1 MSVKKEWWPY
11 IHVFYGPK
19 DDKILRFRATDGQGI
34 SKYATAHLDS
44 AWDAKISKEFSGYVN
59 PDTLNVLRAF
69 SLQVQGLIQ
78 RGAGTVWVTP
88 THVFAASCSEA

>member
-1 MSVKKEWWPY
+1 MSIKKEWWPY

-34 SKYATAHLDS
+34 SKYTAAHMSS
-44 AWDAKISKEFSGYVN
+44 AWDIKVSKEFGDFVD
-59 PDTLNVLRAF
+59 PHTLNVLRANCV
-69 SLQVQGLIQ
+69 QVQGMIE

-88 THVFAASCSEA
+88 SHVIAASCSAE